1 MIFETLSPQIESD
14 RFAELDSKTACIEA
28 AKAHQSLLRER
39 FAAGETARDLIRW
52 RSDFIDELL
61 GFIWQDFLST
71 AKTPKPSLIAVGGYG
86 RREMHPHSD
95 VDLLILKDPA
105 SGECP
110 EIDAQIAGFLQFI
123 WDIGLRP
130 AQSVRGLDECIEE
143 AIKDQTVMTNLLES
157 RLLQGDGTLFARLEQ
172 EISPSRIWPSDEFFA
187 AKRAEQAARYAKFH
201 DTAFNLEPNI
211 KEGPGGLRDIQNIHW
226 IIKRH
231 YDLRELD
238 LVQLGWLTEAEHE
251 EFQKARDFLW
261 EIRFALH
268 VITDRPEE
276 RLLFEY
282 QKELARLF
290 GVESENV
297 NHAVEQFMQLY
308 FRTVMGL
315 ERLNELLMQLFEE
328 VILHSEH
335 PFKVEAVTPEFRS
348 VDGYLEVV
356 DPEIFQQRP
365 LAIFE
370 ILLLLQTR
378 PGLKGIRASTIRLIR
393 QNLERIDDRFRED
406 PKACSLFMDIL
417 RQPVGVT
424 HQLRRMNRYGVLAA
438 YLPAFA
444 RVVGR
449 MQYDLFH
456 VYTVDEHTL
465 FVVRNLRRF
474 ALEHHRE
481 THPFPNEI
489 FKRIEKPE
497 LLYVAGLMHDIAKG
511 SGGDHST
518 LGADIAADFCRRHGI
533 GEADTQRVCWVVQN
547 HLLMSL
553 TAQRKDISDP
563 KIIHAFATTI
573 RDETTLD
580 YLYLLTVADIRA
592 TNPSL
597 WNSWRDALLHELYE
611 QARWMFRRGL
621 ANPVQQEEK
630 LAAVQKESLEKLSR
644 LGIPEA
650 RSRAIWNEVFSEE
663 YFLRYHPEEIVW
675 HTVALDAFRGKEPP
689 LVLLRTVSQRGSA
702 EVFIYARQN
711 DLIFP
716 RTTAILDQLN
726 LTVLDARIITSTQD
740 YVVHSYH
747 VLEQS
752 GERLTDPM
760 RQVQISVRLREALS
774 GQDQADLQV
783 QRREARQIRHFTVPT
798 QVTFRDEPQ
807 RQGTVMELI
816 ATDRPG
822 LLSKVGRAFSQCDV
836 RLNNA
841 RISTIGSR
849 AEDIFL
855 LTGKDNLP
863 LSNDQV
869 RLKLKETIVELVGES

>member
-1 MIFETLSPQIESD
+1 MIFKTLSPEIEPN
-14 RFAELDSKTACIEA
+14 RFEGLEPKAACTEA
-28 AKAHQSLLRER
+28 AKTHQVLLRER

-61 GFIWQDFLST
+61 QFIWQDVLKET
-71 AKTPKPSLIAVGGYG
+71 TEPKPTLIAVGGYG

-105 SGECP
+105 ARECM
-110 EIDAQIAGFLQFI
+110 DTNSQIAGFLQFI

-130 AQSVRGLDECIEE
+130 AQSVRELNECIEE
-143 AIKDQTVMTNLLES
+143 AVKDQTVMTNLLES
-157 RLLQGDGTLFARLEQ
+157 RLISGDSVLFAQLE
-172 EISPSRIWPSDEFFA
+172 EAISPSRIWPSDEFFE
-187 AKRAEQAARYAKFH
+187 AKRAEQAGRYAKFH

-231 YDLRELD
+231 YDLHQLN

-251 EFQKARDFLW
+251 ELEKARDFLW

-268 VITDRPEE
+268 IITDRPEE

-328 VILHSEH
+328 VILHSEN
-335 PFKVEAVTPEFRS
+335 PFKVESVTPDFRS

-356 DPEIFQQRP
+356 DPEIFHHRP
-365 LAIFE
+365 IAIFE

-378 PGLKGIRASTIRLIR
+378 PELKGIRASTIRLIR
-393 QNLERIDDRFRED
+393 QNLESIDDRFRED

-417 RQPVGVT
+417 QQPVGVT

-474 ALEHHRE
+474 ALEQHRDK
-481 THPFPNEI
+481 HPLPNEI

-533 GEADTQRVCWVVQN
+533 GEADAQRVCWVVQN

-573 RDETTLD
+573 GDQTTLD
-580 YLYLLTVADIRA
+580 FLYLLTVADIRA
-592 TNPSL
+592 TNPNL
-597 WNSWRDALLHELYE
+597 WNSWRDALLRELYE
-611 QARWMFRRGL
+611 QTRWMFRRGL

-630 LAAVQKESLEKLSR
+630 LVAVKQETLGKLLR
-644 LGIPEA
+644 LGIPEI
-650 RSRAIWNEVFSEE
+650 RTQAIWDEVFSEE

-689 LVLLRTVSQRGSA
+689 LVMLRTVNQRGSA
-702 EVFIYARQN
+702 EVFIYAQQN

-716 RTTAILDQLN
+716 RATAVLDQLN

-798 QVTFRDEPQ
+798 QVNFRDEPH

-836 RLNNA
+836 RLFNA

-863 LSNDQV
+863 LNDDQL